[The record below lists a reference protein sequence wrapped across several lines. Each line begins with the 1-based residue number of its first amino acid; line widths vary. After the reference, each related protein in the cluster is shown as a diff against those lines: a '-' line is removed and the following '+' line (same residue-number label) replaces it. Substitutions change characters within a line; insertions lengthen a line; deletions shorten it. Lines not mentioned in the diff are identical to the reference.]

1 MIISLIAGYITALLP
16 IWSWDSRAELFIAA
30 IAICIVYMI
39 VLTSLQE
46 KIKRA
51 LTSDNVK
58 GPKRIFYQ

>member
-1 MIISLIAGYITALLP
+1 MIISLLIGYITALLP

-30 IAICIVYMI
+30 IALSIVYMI
-39 VLTSLQE
+39 VLTGLQE

-58 GPKRIFYQ
+58 GPKRIS